1 MSKRGQQTDYA
12 VELEKEYARWDEVF
26 TKGGSD
32 PFWSDGVSLNLI
44 RNQILFYKNQL
55 AEQGNTLLGLPDI
68 YYRETPP
75 EVDPNYMARPDDI
88 RENARKAME
97 IIDTDENLK
106 FVREQAP
113 SLSESQLKQFC
124 IATIINYAENLRRAI
139 AKDDLIIMR
148 RYEHP
153 DSYLKSFESAALRIR
168 DPERFAEGIMRVQRR
183 INDNL
188 TACDPENDEDFEEES
203 FETEQGEDDD
213 ITESDSEPDE
223 DFQLRLF

>member
-12 VELEKEYARWDEVF
+12 AELEKEYARWDEVF

-32 PFWSDGVSLNLI
+32 PFWTDGVNLELT
-44 RNQILFYKNQL
+44 RNRILSYKQQLENQ
-55 AEQGNTLLGLPDI
+55 ENLLFGLPDI

-75 EVDPNYMARPDDI
+75 EVDCNYMARPDEI

-97 IIDTDENLK
+97 IIDADENLK
-106 FVREQAP
+106 FVRKQAP
-113 SLSESQLKQFC
+113 SLSEAQLKQFC

-139 AKDDLIIMR
+139 AEDDLVIMR

-153 DSYLKSFESAALRIR
+153 DSYLESFESAAMRIR
-168 DPERFAEGIMRVQRR
+168 DPDCTRR

-188 TACDPENDEDFEEES
+188 TVCDPEDDEEFEEES
-203 FETEQGEDDD
+203 SETEQDADDD
-213 ITESDSEPDE
+213 ITESESEPEE

>member
-1 MSKRGQQTDYA
+1 MSKRGQPTDYA
-12 VELEKEYARWDEVF
+12 AELEKEYARWDEVF

-32 PFWSDGVSLNLI
+32 PFWTDGVNLELT
-44 RNQILFYKNQL
+44 RNHILYYKEQL
-55 AEQGNTLLGLPDI
+55 AKQENSLFGLPDV

-75 EVDPNYMARPDDI
+75 EVDCNYMARPDEI

-97 IIDTDENLK
+97 IIDADENLK

-113 SLSESQLKQFC
+113 SLSEAQLKQFS
-124 IATIINYAENLRRAI
+124 IAAIINYAENLRRAI
-139 AKDDLIIMR
+139 AVDDLVIMR

-153 DSYLKSFESAALRIR
+153 DSNLESFESAAMRIR
-168 DPERFAEGIMRVQRR
+168 DPDCTRR

-203 FETEQGEDDD
+203 SETEQDEDDD